1 MMPTKPQV
9 LLAFADSNA
18 AEPLRNLAPENKA
31 IREALDPLVRKG
43 ELVEPT
49 TLWNATPDDIADEF
63 QKDYKQFRAF
73 HFGGHAN
80 GAAVILADLRGARA
94 EGHAKGLADFLGQ
107 QQGLELVVLNGC
119 STQAQIDRLHAAGV
133 KAVIATTRA
142 ILDGVAVDFAARLY
156 KGLVDQPLGRA
167 FAEASGAL
175 RLKEGEPGVSRTLVD
190 DERVDPEGWTHD
202 MPWTLSCSEAL
213 KGWRLVPMAVFDEKE
228 VIDVLA
234 DVVSNPDDAKIVTE
248 RAGVPTR
255 LVPIFSNSFRYWE
268 TVVKE
273 VGKGTTG
280 REVEGL
286 LDEALALYPYNKRLL
301 KLRHG

>member
-1 MMPTKPQV
+1 MKPTKPQV

-18 AEPLRNLAPENKA
+18 AKPLRNLALENKA
-31 IREALDPLVRKG
+31 IRDALAPLVR
-43 ELVEPT
+43 EDALVDPT
-49 TLWNATPDDIADEF
+49 TLWNAAPDDIADEF
-63 QKDYKQFRAF
+63 QKDYKQFRVF

-80 GAAVILADLRGARA
+80 GAAVILADLQGARA
-94 EGHAKGLADFLGQ
+94 EGHAKGLADFLGLQ
-107 QQGLELVVLNGC
+107 EGLELVVLNGC

-167 FAEASGAL
+167 FGEASAAL

-190 DERVDPEGWTHD
+190 DELVDPEGWKHD
-202 MPWTLSCSEAL
+202 MPWTLSCSEEL
-213 KGWRLVPMAVFDEKE
+213 KGWRLVPIAMFDQNE

-255 LVPIFSNSFRYWE
+255 LVPLFTNSFRYWE

-273 VGKGTTG
+273 AAKGNAR

-286 LDEALALYPYNKRLL
+286 LDEALVLYPYNKRLL
-301 KLRHG
+301 ELRRG